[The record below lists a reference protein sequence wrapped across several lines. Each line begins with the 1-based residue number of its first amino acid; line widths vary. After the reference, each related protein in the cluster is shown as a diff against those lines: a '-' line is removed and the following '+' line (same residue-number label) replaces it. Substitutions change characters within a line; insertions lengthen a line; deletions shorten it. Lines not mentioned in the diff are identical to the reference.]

1 MANNFSQPQRQSP
14 IGVLVMFFY
23 TLQVYAKALWPILL
37 VTILKIEKYNKL
49 YLSLIIAAVLVV
61 VAIISYF
68 KYRNFTFFL
77 DDENEEFVITEGI
90 FNKTKTAIQLHKIQQ
105 VNINQSFIQKIIG
118 VYELEVDTAGSNKKE
133 GNIKAISHQLALS
146 LKTRLLENNK
156 RKPVAEN
163 QDDFSLGIDNP
174 IINEII
180 PFIKISFASLLKVA
194 VTSNYGRSI
203 ALMFAFFFS
212 IYENFKNTLGDD
224 NTDTNIANFFENSI
238 LMGSMSILIVILIFV
253 VLVFNLVRV
262 IFKFYDYKV
271 SKQSGSL
278 LLSFGLLNSKS
289 TIIKPEKVQI
299 TTITQNFLQKKMN
312 ILGIKIKQA
321 TSGEPQERKS
331 AIEIPGCNADERNEI
346 LQLLLGQIPEK
357 GVKLLP
363 NYRKLV
369 FTIFTT
375 IMLPLFLYLGIG
387 TWLATEV
394 FEYYYLLPFYVIG
407 IGLLVVFGF
416 KNNRLFVNDSFIIKQ
431 SGAWDISNDII
442 APDKIQ
448 AITTSQ
454 LFWHKK
460 ANIGSLILHT
470 AGGDIAFQLGNFEII
485 KEFVNQWLYKI
496 ETSDSNWM

>member
-1 MANNFSQPQRQSP
+1 MAANFSQPQRQSP

-49 YLSLIIAAVLVV
+49 YLSLIIAAVLAV

-174 IINEII
+174 IINETI
-180 PFIKISFASLLKVA
+180 PFIKISFASLIKVA

-212 IYENFKNTLGDD
+212 IYENFRNTLGDD

-238 LMGSMSILIVILIFV
+238 LMGSISILIVILILV

-262 IFKFYDYKV
+262 VFKFYDYKV

-278 LLSFGLLNSKS
+278 LLSFGLLNSKN

-312 ILGIKIKQA
+312 ILGIRIKQA
-321 TSGEPQERKS
+321 TSGAPQERKS

-375 IMLPLFLYLGIG
+375 IMLPLSLYLGIG
-387 TWLATEV
+387 TWFATEV
-394 FEYYYLLPFYVIG
+394 FEYVYLLPFYVIG

-448 AITTSQ
+448 AISTSQ